1 MRHGASH
8 LSHSYGQR
16 HPFNALKGRRV
27 SRTVLDN
34 KLSNSSNI
42 HLSLMPRSSPASNDR
57 VQVTEAS
64 ASHPP
69 SCGWHGS
76 RCSSTLQK
84 HVPSSSPERAGDD
97 EATSVGCFPER
108 KKLRCAYRGGRKAPG
123 NVAGM
128 SHLSRVNAP
137 LLSKYAVVA
146 VGAQE

>member
-1 MRHGASH
+1 MRHGASY

-16 HPFNALKGRRV
+16 HPFNALKGRRM

-69 SCGWHGS
+69 SCGWQGS
-76 RCSSTLQK
+76 SCSSALQE
-84 HVPSSSPERAGDD
+84 HVLLSSPERA
-97 EATSVGCFPER
+97 EAGEVTCADCFRE
-108 KKLRCAYRGGRKAPG
+108 KKLRCAYREGGRKGLG

-128 SHLSRVNAP
+128 SHLSRRNAP
-137 LLSKYAVVA
+137 LHSKYAVVA